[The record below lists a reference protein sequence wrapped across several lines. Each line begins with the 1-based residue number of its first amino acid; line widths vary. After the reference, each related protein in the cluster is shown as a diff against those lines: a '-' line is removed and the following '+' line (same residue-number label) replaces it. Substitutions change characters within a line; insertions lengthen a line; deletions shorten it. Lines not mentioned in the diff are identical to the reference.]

1 MGEKEKREKKRKE
14 IKKDHK
20 NIVMLNAIQIC
31 SNLTKKKSIR
41 VKLEKYLLV
50 SIRYMLYGH
59 EKSFLGKNLRQY
71 LLMGM

>member
-31 SNLTKKKSIR
+31 SNLTKKKA
-41 VKLEKYLLV
+41 
-50 SIRYMLYGH
+50 
-59 EKSFLGKNLRQY
+59 LGLNWRNIFWFQLDICCMDMRSPS
-71 LLMGM
+71 